1 MATIHGKDDSGFPQ
15 LTAVARKINEGAIGR
30 PIGEMQAKR
39 RDRMNGQRVSSLF
52 DRRSINEKDGWAH
65 HVGGL
70 AELQFNIGYEGGDDR
85 ERFRHGVAFSLRP
98 HRNVDFEETERRI
111 RRFNSFLSDH
121 PEAYGDLSMWYF
133 ENQGRSENFAPAPIP
148 DSLIKEADVFIMLG
162 ATCGV
167 DAVSVARV
175 LDDFDRLPPL
185 YEFVEEETNLATGPA
200 GRGGNFEWLPGNK
213 PRAAGFSYNRPEEN
227 IDVAQRHNTLQE
239 ALFPHLE
246 GMHGRDNVSGE
257 QGRGDGTF
265 IDVAVKKDSRYTYY
279 EVRTGLSA
287 RSCIREAFGQ
297 LMEYAYWPPVGPD
310 IERLVVVGEPPLD
323 KEARTCL
330 EALRERFGLPLAYQR
345 FDMKKGRPVP
355 QEVG

>member
-1 MATIHGKDDSGFPQ
+1 M
-15 LTAVARKINEGAIGR
+15 
-30 PIGEMQAKR
+30 
-39 RDRMNGQRVSSLF
+39 
-52 DRRSINEKDGWAH
+52 W
-65 HVGGL
+65 GGL

-85 ERFRHGVAFSLRP
+85 KRFRHGVAFSLRP

-121 PEAYGDLSMWYF
+121 PEAYGDLSHVVLRKG
-133 ENQGRSENFAPAPIP
+133 QASVARTSAPAPIP

-257 QGRGDGTF
+257 QDRGDGTF

-279 EVRTGLSA
+279 EVGTGLSA

-310 IERLVVVGEPPLD
+310 IERLVIVGEPAPWTRRPGHAWRPCERGSGCPL
-323 KEARTCL
+323 RTS
-330 EALRERFGLPLAYQR
+330 GLI
-345 FDMKKGRPVP
+345 
-355 QEVG
+355 